1 VQVGDLVELESW
13 CKNKG
18 KRAIIVRTEEWSRNM
33 VWIKYL
39 NPGLDKTDGRAMKQ
53 NLKVISENR

>member
-1 VQVGDLVELESW
+1 MQVGDLVELESW

-18 KRAIIVRTEEWSRNM
+18 KRAIIVRAEKWESNM

-39 NPGLDKTDGRAMKQ
+39 NPGLDQTDGKAMKQ
-53 NLKVISENR
+53 NLKVISEAR